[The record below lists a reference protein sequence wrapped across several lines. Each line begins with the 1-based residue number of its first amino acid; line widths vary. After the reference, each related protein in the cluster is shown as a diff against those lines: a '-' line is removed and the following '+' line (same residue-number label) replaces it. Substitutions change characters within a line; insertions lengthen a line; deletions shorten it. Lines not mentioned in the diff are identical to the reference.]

1 MRSARIAV
9 LAAGAGLALFALA
22 GCGSDKT
29 HGSEGTLKLT
39 EPGGKTGSFG
49 VIGHPTRG
57 KLSPGDGFAF
67 STPLQDS
74 SKKTVGELNAV
85 CIGTQPSNPEALKG
99 TCSATAT
106 VPGGDLAL
114 NAGGTVGNGVSGSIV
129 GGTGKYAG
137 ATGTFSSKP
146 TGGGGE
152 NSPNTDTFSYTL
164 P

>member
-9 LAAGAGLALFALA
+9 LAAGAALAVFALG
-22 GCGSDKT
+22 GCGSDNT

-39 EPGGKTGSFG
+39 EPSGKTGSFG
-49 VIGHPTRG
+49 VIGNPTRG
-57 KLSPGDGFAF
+57 KLSPGNGFAF
-67 STPLQDS
+67 SSPLQDS
-74 SKKTVGELNAV
+74 SKKTVGEINVV
-85 CIGTQPSNPEALKG
+85 CIATQPSKPEAMKG

-114 NAGGTVGNGVSGSIV
+114 NAGGVVGNGASGSII
-129 GGTGKYAG
+129 GGSGKYAG

-146 TGGGGE
+146 TGNGDSS
-152 NSPNTDTFSYTL
+152 NDTFSYTL